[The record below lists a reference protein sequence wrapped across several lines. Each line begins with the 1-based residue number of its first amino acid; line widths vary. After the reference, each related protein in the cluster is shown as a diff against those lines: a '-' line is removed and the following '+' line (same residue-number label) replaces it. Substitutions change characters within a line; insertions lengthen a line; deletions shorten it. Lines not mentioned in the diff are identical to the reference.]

1 MKEKILQKI
10 RSIVPNAYVIVEDRK
25 AFYGGNLLKI
35 AVAGSDKLISNVKG
49 QHPGL
54 VSLSLDLD
62 KNELSVQIYGGCG
75 GQTLLVNVNKNDPEQ
90 MYYAYYGVR
99 IPFRKP
105 QPNDEKILNA
115 IGKFVQNWKD
125 AIKSH
130 LDRMPH
136 GEMVDWKKI
145 VE

>member
-10 RSIVPNAYVIVEDRK
+10 QSIVPNAFVIVEDRK
-25 AFYGGNLLKI
+25 AFYGGNFLKI
-35 AVAGSDKLISNVKG
+35 AIAGSDKLINNVKG
-49 QHPGL
+49 QYPGL

-62 KNELSVQIYGGCG
+62 KKELSVQIYGGCG
-75 GQTLLVNVNKNDPEQ
+75 GQTLLVNVDKNDPAQ
-90 MYYAYYGVR
+90 KYNAYHGVR

-105 QPNDEKILNA
+105 QPNDEKIVNA

-136 GEMVDWKKI
+136 AEMADWKKL